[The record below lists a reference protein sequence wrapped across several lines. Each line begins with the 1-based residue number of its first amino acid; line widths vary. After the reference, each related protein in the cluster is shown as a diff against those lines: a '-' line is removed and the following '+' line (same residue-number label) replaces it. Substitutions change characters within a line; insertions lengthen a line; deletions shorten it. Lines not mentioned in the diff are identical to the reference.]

1 MSGSG
6 NMVGGGVG
14 ATGDGRGVFLPVETG
29 CPGTVHGV
37 LGGDGARVDEIPY
50 IDAEWEGN
58 RRDT

>member
-1 MSGSG
+1 
-6 NMVGGGVG
+6 MVGGGVG